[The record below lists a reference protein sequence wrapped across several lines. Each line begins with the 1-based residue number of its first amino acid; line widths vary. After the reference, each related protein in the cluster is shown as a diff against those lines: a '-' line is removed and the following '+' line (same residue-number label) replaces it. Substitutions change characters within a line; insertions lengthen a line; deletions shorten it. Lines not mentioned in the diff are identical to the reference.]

1 MLFGLVDVVM
11 LKLRSQLLLLGDE
24 LVHFGEDVFVFG
36 HGSSVP
42 DYGGCGD

>member
-1 MLFGLVDVVM
+1 VM
-11 LKLRSQLLLLGDE
+11 LKLGSQLLLLGDE

-42 DYGGCGD
+42 DYRWCGD